1 MIIIIWKI
9 YHLIPLLKILHARN
23 ISIKNL
29 INLIENTIGNLVEI
43 KIDQINHGDDDN
55 KRIIQIIYLN
65 CTKLKYLKLLIRNIN
80 ILELENLLINCQDL
94 IGLYILISNSSDIFN
109 WDKLFK
115 ILSRSSSK
123 NLFKFKFLT
132 SKQIKFDSSNIF
144 LIIGRIVILS
154 LILQMFE
161 NQKLNHLIQE
171 YKIKG
176 IAMKYNNVWYGT
188 NFRTFEWYFSLCYC
202 IFLFVRN
209 DVISYE
215 P

>member
-132 SKQIKFDSSNIF
+132 SKQIKFDSSKYFFDNWKD
-144 LIIGRIVILS
+144 RYPIL
-154 LILQMFE
+154 LQTIRMFE

-176 IAMKYNNVWYGT
+176 IVMKYNNDWYGT
-188 NFRTFEWYFSLCYC
+188 NFRTFEWFK
-202 IFLFVRN
+202 
-209 DVISYE
+209 
-215 P
+215 